1 MNYQDFKN
9 SIIAFA
15 EKKGLKEYE
24 LYYTE
29 EQSISAGALM
39 HEINE
44 FSTTTA
50 AGACFR
56 CIFEGKMGYASTE
69 LFTEEEAE
77 RVVDAAVDNA
87 IAIESEDMVFIHEA
101 GDTYQWPEQV
111 KTTEPDAAQLTRTAL
126 DLLEKIY
133 QKDTRVVD
141 GSQSGVGFCN
151 LRVALY
157 NSKGLDLD
165 YRYDYSQMLAAAVV
179 KEGEKMYSAYT
190 VKDGDFAQFNLEETA
205 GQVVIKAV
213 ENIGEDSVPSG
224 VYQVALSKGVM
235 ASLLSTYFEVFSAEQ
250 AQRGLSLL
258 ADREGTKVASDM
270 VTIWD
275 DPFCAETMMH
285 MPFDGEGVATSGKK
299 VIENGTLN
307 TLLHNLATAHKAGIK
322 STGNGRKAGYASPVS
337 VLPYNFYVAK
347 GKDGNKE
354 AIFEKIQEGIYVT
367 ELNGLHAGA
376 NPVTGDFSLAAEG
389 FLVTGGRKAQAVKNF
404 TVSGNFFTLLQ
415 NIVMVGDD
423 LEFDSANGGCC
434 FGSPTVVVKDISVAG
449 K

>member
-29 EQSISAGALM
+29 EQSISAGALI

-44 FSTTTA
+44 FSTATA
-50 AGACFR
+50 SGACFR
-56 CIFEGKMGYASTE
+56 CIYEGKMGYASTE

-77 RVVDAAVDNA
+77 RIVDAAVDNA

-111 KTTEPDAAQLTRTAL
+111 KTREPGTLELTRTAL

-133 QKDTRVVD
+133 QKDSRVID

-151 LRVALY
+151 ARVALY

-165 YRYDYSQMLAAAVV
+165 YSYDYSRILAAAVV
-179 KEGEKMYSAYT
+179 KEGDKMYSSYT
-190 VKDGDFAQFNLEETA
+190 VKDGDFADFNLEKTA
-205 GQVVIKAV
+205 GEVVQKAI
-213 ENIGEDSVPSG
+213 ENIGEESVPSG
-224 VYQVALSKGVM
+224 VYQVALSQGVM
-235 ASLLSTYFEVFSAEQ
+235 SGLLSTYFDVFSAEQ

-258 ADREGTKVASDM
+258 AGREGAQVASEI

-275 DPFCAETMMH
+275 DPFCKETMVH

-307 TLLHNLATAHKAGIK
+307 TLLHNLATAHKAGVK
-322 STGNGRKAGYASPVS
+322 STGNGRKAGYASAVS

-347 GKDGNKE
+347 GTDGNKE
-354 AIFEKIQEGIYVT
+354 ALFEKIQEGIYVT

-389 FLVTGGRKAQAVKNF
+389 FLVTGGKKAQAVKNF
-404 TVSGNFFTLLQ
+404 TISGNFLTLLQ
-415 NIVMVGDD
+415 NIIMVGDD
-423 LEFDSANGGCC
+423 LEFDSADGCS